1 MQFASQAEAL
11 HWSMDHADDEMGA
24 ARGLRAWREQVQ
36 REGGRI
42 VADAYLVAA
51 VSSPALY
58 AWRARAYWIAGLTR
72 RDDPDWCAAEILR
85 LSTDALDIHDLPGLV
100 STLLDIGGAYDSSR

>member
-42 VADAYLVAA
+42 VPDTYLVAA

-58 AWRARAYWIAGLTR
+58 AWRARAYWIAALTG
-72 RDDPDWCAAEILR
+72 RDDPDWCAAEVAR
-85 LSTDALDIHDLPGLV
+85 LSTDALGEEDLPGLV
-100 STLLDIGGAYDSSR
+100 STLLDIGSAHASVR